1 MSVRLPNGG
10 TFAIATVYSA
20 AKVVTAITNANP
32 AVATSTAHGLANGD
46 IVVITSGWNRLQD
59 RAVRVANVTANTF
72 DLEGIN
78 TTNTTTY
85 PAGSGAGSVK
95 LANTFVQIPQIL
107 GTATEGGEQ
116 QFTTYQFLENDF
128 ETRIPTKKSA
138 KGLTLTI
145 GDDPTLPGYIEMA
158 KANDDRVQRVI
169 RFSLPGGS
177 FIYYNGY
184 VTVDETP
191 STTQDEI
198 MSVQGSI
205 SFNTATRYAS

>member
-20 AKVVTAITNANP
+20 AKPVTILSNANP

-46 IVVITSGWNRLQD
+46 IVVVSSGWNKLQD
-59 RAVRVANVTANTF
+59 RAVRVSGVTANTF
-72 DLEGIN
+72 NLEGID
-78 TTNTTTY
+78 TTNTTSY
-85 PAGSGAGSVK
+85 PPGGGVGSVK
-95 LANTFVQIPQIL
+95 LASTFVQIPQIL

-145 GDDPTLPGYIEMA
+145 GDDPSLPGYIEMA
-158 KANDDRVQRVI
+158 KANEDRVQRVV

-177 FIYYNGY
+177 SILYNGY

-198 MSVQGSI
+198 MAVQGSI